1 MRFAITVAVF
11 LALLLGCSQQTVAQ
25 PDIDFTRDM
34 MAHHGQAVN
43 MAIIARDRSQ
53 EPKLRLLALDIT
65 LTQQGQIGIMT
76 AWLEQWG
83 QSVGGS
89 TPPMA
94 GMGEMMGMASL
105 KQLNSLKSLPEIE
118 AEISFLQLMIRHH
131 QGGVYMA
138 EDVLATTKN
147 PQVKRLAEGIVAGQ
161 SSEIKLMTE
170 MLATRKAVPSPK
182 LERMKMNPDG
192 THAHP

>member
-1 MRFAITVAVF
+1 MRPMLILLAFLVF
-11 LALLLGCSQQTVAQ
+11 LAGCNQTTVAQ

-43 MAIIARDRSQ
+43 MAVIARDRSQ

-65 LTQQGQIGIMT
+65 LTQQGQIGMMT

-105 KQLNSLKSLPEIE
+105 KQLNSLKSLPASQ
-118 AEISFLQLMIRHH
+118 AEVAFLQLMIRHH

-161 SSEIKLMTE
+161 SSEIRLMTE
-170 MLATRKAVPSPK
+170 MLRTRKAVPAPK